1 MKNKQAIKRIP
12 FYAFSYK
19 KSYYLI
25 HPLKFLKEIR
35 TLISN
40 VKHRLLYSWDWP
52 SLWNMDSFLGQLIPS
67 MLREL
72 AERSCGTPYDFEEE
86 EYKAYLMA
94 LAHLFELTGIYE
106 FCEDYEGARTSLL
119 NAHDEKFSSVERLY
133 ARAKAAIE
141 DDPKHWTVPLIQF
154 CYTELGALAARGWL
168 WD

>member
-1 MKNKQAIKRIP
+1 MNTKPISLCL
-12 FYAFSYK
+12 FSYK
-19 KSYYLI
+19 KSYYLT
-25 HPLKFLKEIR
+25 HPFCFIKELWIGAK
-35 TLISN
+35 N
-40 VKHRLLYSWDWP
+40 AYHRMRYGWAWGDV
-52 SLWNMDSFLGQLIPS
+52 WNMDTYLGQLVPS

-72 AERSCGTPYDFEEE
+72 ATGSCGTPYDVTGE

-119 NAHDEKFSSVERLY
+119 ELHDEKFSSVERLY

-141 DDPKHWTVPLIQF
+141 DDLEHWTIPLIQF

>member
-1 MKNKQAIKRIP
+1 MSTKPISLCV
-12 FYAFSYK
+12 FSYK
-19 KSYYLI
+19 KSYYLT
-25 HPLKFLKEIR
+25 HPLCFVKELWIGAK
-35 TLISN
+35 N
-40 VKHRLLYSWDWP
+40 AYHRMRYGFAWVD
-52 SLWNMDSFLGQLIPS
+52 LWNMDTYLGKLVPS

-72 AERSCGTPYDFEEE
+72 AKRSCGTPADIEEE
-86 EYKAYLMA
+86 EYKAYLIA
-94 LAHLFELTGIYE
+94 LAYLFELTGIYE

>member
-1 MKNKQAIKRIP
+1 MIEL
-12 FYAFSYK
+12 YAFSYK
-19 KSYYLI
+19 KSYYLR
-25 HPLKFLKEIR
+25 HPLVFVREIKV
-35 TLISN
+35 LAQN
-40 VKHRLLYSWDWP
+40 AWHRMRYGFAWVD
-52 SLWNMDSFLGQLIPS
+52 LWNMDTYLGKLVPS

-72 AERSCGTPYDFEEE
+72 AERSCGTPADIEEE

-106 FCEDYEGARTSLL
+106 FCEDYECARTSLL

-141 DDPKHWTVPLIQF
+141 EDPKNWTVPLIQF

>member
-1 MKNKQAIKRIP
+1 MSLKPISLCV
-12 FYAFSYK
+12 FSYK
-19 KSYYLI
+19 KSYYLT
-25 HPLKFLKEIR
+25 HPFLFIKELWIGAR
-35 TLISN
+35 N
-40 VKHRLLYSWDWP
+40 AWHRMRYGFAWID
-52 SLWNMDSFLGQLIPS
+52 LWNMDTYLGKLVPS

-72 AERSCGTPYDFEEE
+72 AVRSCGTPYDIKEE
-86 EYKAYLMA
+86 EYKAYLTA
-94 LAHLFELTGIYE
+94 LARLFELTGIYE

-119 NAHDEKFSSVERLY
+119 ELHDEKFSSVERLY

>member
-1 MKNKQAIKRIP
+1 MIEL
-12 FYAFSYK
+12 YAFSYK
-19 KSYYLI
+19 KSYYLR
-25 HPLKFLKEIR
+25 HPLVFVREIKV
-35 TLISN
+35 LAQN
-40 VKHRLLYSWDWP
+40 AWHRMKYGFAWVD
-52 SLWNMDSFLGQLIPS
+52 LWNMDTYLGKLVPS

-72 AERSCGTPYDFEEE
+72 AERSCGTPADIEEE

-106 FCEDYEGARTSLL
+106 FCENYECARASLL

-141 DDPKHWTVPLIQF
+141 EDPKNWTVPLIQF

>member
-1 MKNKQAIKRIP
+1 MSTKPISLCV
-12 FYAFSYK
+12 FSYK

-25 HPLKFLKEIR
+25 HPLCFVKELWIGAK
-35 TLISN
+35 N
-40 VKHRLLYSWDWP
+40 AYHRMRYGFAWVD
-52 SLWNMDSFLGQLIPS
+52 LWNMDTYLGKLVPS

-72 AERSCGTPYDFEEE
+72 AERSCGTPCDIEEE
-86 EYKAYLMA
+86 EYKAYLIA
-94 LAHLFELTGIYE
+94 LAYLFELTGIYE

>member
-1 MKNKQAIKRIP
+1 MKSGRIP
-12 FYAFSYK
+12 YYAFSYR
-19 KSYYLI
+19 KSYYLT
-25 HPLKFLKEIR
+25 HPLKFLGEIR

-52 SLWNMDSFLGQLIPS
+52 SLWNMDNFLGQLIPS

-72 AERSCGTPYDFEEE
+72 ATRSCGTPYDTEEE

-94 LAHLFELTGIYE
+94 FAYLFEIANIDE
-106 FCEDYEGARTSLL
+106 FDDEYEGARTSLL
-119 NAHDEKFSSVERLY
+119 RLHDEKFSSVERLY
-133 ARAKAAIE
+133 ARAKAVIKDE
-141 DDPKHWTVPLIQF
+141 PTNWTAPLMQF

>member
-1 MKNKQAIKRIP
+1 MKNKQTIKRIP
-12 FYAFSYK
+12 YYAFSCK
-19 KSYYLI
+19 KSYYLT
-25 HPLKFLKEIR
+25 HPLKFLREIR

-72 AERSCGTPYDFEEE
+72 AARSCGTPYGVEEE
-86 EYKAYLMA
+86 EYKAYLTA
-94 LAHLFELTGIYE
+94 LAYLFEVANIDRYDSE
-106 FCEDYEGARTSLL
+106 YEGAKASLL
-119 NAHDEKFSSVERLY
+119 ELHDEKFSGVERLY

-141 DDPKHWTVPLIQF
+141 NGLLINF
-154 CYTELGALAARGWL
+154 VYEELGALAARGWL

>member
-1 MKNKQAIKRIP
+1 MSTKPISLCV
-12 FYAFSYK
+12 FSYK
-19 KSYYLI
+19 KSYYLT
-25 HPLKFLKEIR
+25 HPLCFVKELWIGAK
-35 TLISN
+35 N
-40 VKHRLLYSWDWP
+40 AYHRMRYGWAWGDV
-52 SLWNMDSFLGQLIPS
+52 WNMDTYLGQLVPS
-67 MLREL
+67 MLKEL
-72 AERSCGTPYDFEEE
+72 ATESCGTPYDATGE

>member
-1 MKNKQAIKRIP
+1 MIEL
-12 FYAFSYK
+12 YAFSYK
-19 KSYYLI
+19 KSYYLR
-25 HPLKFLKEIR
+25 HPLAFVRELK
-35 TLISN
+35 TLAQN
-40 VKHRLLYSWDWP
+40 AWHRMRYGFAWVD
-52 SLWNMDSFLGQLIPS
+52 LWNMDMYLGKLVPS

-72 AERSCGTPYDFEEE
+72 AERSCGTPYNVEEE